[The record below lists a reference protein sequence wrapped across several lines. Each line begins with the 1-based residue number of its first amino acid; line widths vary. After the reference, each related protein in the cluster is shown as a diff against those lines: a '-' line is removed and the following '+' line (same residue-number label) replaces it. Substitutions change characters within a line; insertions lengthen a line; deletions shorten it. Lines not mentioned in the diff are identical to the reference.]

1 MTKCKS
7 CGNDPHCG
15 VVLREEK
22 CCGESMDMIC
32 RRCDCEL
39 CDENTERQSKR

>member
-32 RRCDCEL
+32 RKCDCEL
-39 CDENTERQSKR
+39 CNENTERQGKR